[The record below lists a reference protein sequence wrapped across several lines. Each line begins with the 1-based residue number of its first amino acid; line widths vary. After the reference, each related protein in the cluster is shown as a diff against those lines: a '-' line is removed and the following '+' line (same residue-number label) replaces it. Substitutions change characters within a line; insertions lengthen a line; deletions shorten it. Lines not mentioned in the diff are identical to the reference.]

1 MRLGCNPGG
10 APVSP
15 VCPRVRVWASGA
27 GDNSQHVRAGAP
39 AGAASVRG
47 VPARLSTPLASTVPS
62 PRLSP
67 KCPGPAPCAPAQTDA
82 RPGVQERR
90 AEPWG
95 LPPNQSLRY
104 LGQGAGRPAK
114 PHLPAG
120 SARPVPPAPPGS
132 PTPQGALGAT
142 LPQSQAAS
150 LQLPIWPWLS
160 FLGHVLCFAHFPG
173 SLAFMIER
181 EI

>member
-1 MRLGCNPGG
+1 MSR
-10 APVSP
+10 

-39 AGAASVRG
+39 AGAASARG
-47 VPARLSTPLASTVPS
+47 VPARLPTPLASTAPS
-62 PRLSP
+62 PPLSP

-82 RPGVQERR
+82 PPRVQERG
-90 AEPWG
+90 AEPLG
-95 LPPNQSLRY
+95 LPLNQSLRY
-104 LGQGAGRPAK
+104 LGRGWGSAK

-120 SARPVPPAPPGS
+120 SARPIPPALPGS

-150 LQLPIWPWLS
+150 LQPPIWPWLS